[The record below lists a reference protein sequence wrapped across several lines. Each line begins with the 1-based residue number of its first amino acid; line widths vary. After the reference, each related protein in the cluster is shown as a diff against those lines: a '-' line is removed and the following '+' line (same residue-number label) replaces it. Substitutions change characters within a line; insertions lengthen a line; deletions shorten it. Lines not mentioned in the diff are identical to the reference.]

1 MVAGSRL
8 WVGAP
13 LPALG
18 GIISTLQLCIKP
30 SMVLSGVGGSSL
42 FQGWAGACLLHQ
54 AAEPLCAC
62 LGAWPEHSFSLV
74 VLSNFRKDF
83 TPQPWPRS
91 VG

>member
-42 FQGWAGACLLHQ
+42 FRGGL
-54 AAEPLCAC
+54 EPAFFTRPLSPCVLAWG
-62 LGAWPEHSFSLV
+62 LGQNTFSLV
-74 VLSNFRKDF
+74 VLSDFRKDF